1 MYLAI
6 NILGLLLFIGLG
18 WVFSH
23 DRKKIDWASVGIMVA
38 LNLLIAWLLTSFEWG
53 RIAVQDAAN
62 GFTWLVSVADKGI
75 SFAFGWW
82 ALPDKGS
89 VTFIVSALLP
99 ILLVVPLFDILTY
112 IGILPWIIKWIGRG
126 LSFITRQPRFETF
139 FAVEMMFLGNTE
151 ALAVSKIQLQK
162 MKPARTVV
170 IGLMSMSCVTAA
182 ILASY
187 IQMVP
192 GQFVLTAVPLN
203 CINALIIAN
212 MLYPADVHADEDIIY
227 HIGDEDKTV
236 AELIADEKREKEE
249 RAIVRQCK
257 KEGKPIPSDIEYK
270 PWYKKMFSKDPHKA
284 KKEPFFSFLGDSIL
298 SAGKLILIIIAN
310 VIAFVALAGLI
321 DKVLGAIWKPLS
333 LESILGVV
341 MYIPALLLGLPPH
354 TAWAMS
360 QLMGLKLVTNE
371 FVVMGQV
378 SSTIATFAPHYKAVL
393 TVFLTSFANFGT
405 LGMIIGAF
413 KGLVNKEKNDLMSQN
428 VGRMLISGI
437 LVSLLSAAMVGIFV
451 W

>member
-23 DRKKIDWASVGIMVA
+23 DRKKIDWASVGIMVV

-257 KEGKPIPSDIEYK
+257 KEGTNPI
-270 PWYKKMFSKDPHKA
+270 
-284 KKEPFFSFLGDSIL
+284 
-298 SAGKLILIIIAN
+298 
-310 VIAFVALAGLI
+310 
-321 DKVLGAIWKPLS
+321 
-333 LESILGVV
+333 
-341 MYIPALLLGLPPH
+341 
-354 TAWAMS
+354 
-360 QLMGLKLVTNE
+360 
-371 FVVMGQV
+371 
-378 SSTIATFAPHYKAVL
+378 
-393 TVFLTSFANFGT
+393 
-405 LGMIIGAF
+405 
-413 KGLVNKEKNDLMSQN
+413 
-428 VGRMLISGI
+428 
-437 LVSLLSAAMVGIFV
+437 
-451 W
+451 